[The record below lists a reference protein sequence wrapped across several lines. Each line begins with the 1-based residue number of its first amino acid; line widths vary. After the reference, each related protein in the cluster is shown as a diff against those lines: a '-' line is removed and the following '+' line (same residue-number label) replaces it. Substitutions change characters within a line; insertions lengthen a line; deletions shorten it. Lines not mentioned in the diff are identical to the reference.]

1 MAKNKTVKKV
11 INWGAILVGLFFTL
25 FILIGF
31 FHNKANNRFPVYL
44 AEQYE
49 RPGYEPYP
57 AEAKVVMSQSSFQ
70 PMCLRSRL
78 SWDLFSLPGY
88 G

>member
-1 MAKNKTVKKV
+1 
-11 INWGAILVGLFFTL
+11 LFFTL

-57 AEAKVVMSQSSFQ
+57 AEAKVVMSPKLVSTHVPSVPIVLGFIFLAGIWVAIWVVATD
-70 PMCLRSRL
+70 PP
-78 SWDLFSLPGY
+78 SW
-88 G
+88 